1 MQLKSNNA
9 YILENIVFHA
19 RHLPISSRHVFTY
32 PTLALLLRLSA
43 LESQAL
49 DLCAGRLFGYSP
61 AGSPAPPWAR
71 VVGVRPVGP
80 EAYLHDPISYFE
92 GSVKAK
98 SVREKLDEVLMRFGI
113 DPREMEDVWLLTMP
127 RYLGVEGINP
137 LWVGSVPTY
146 SFRLASPRAGSA
158 VPLNA
163 HNLLAAIAKYP
174 FTLLLSFPRIAWQAF
189 HLHYARPEPRAV
201 DAALEK
207 KSWRDRSSSAIHGR
221 PTRLG
226 SQRLPRLLSPLAL
239 SCSRDTVPIASIQAR
254 RYAQGPGGGAG
265 GPGGPGGFS
274 FAGFKPA
281 HQKGE
286 ALKEYSIDLI
296 LLLDGMKVCRQIR
309 RTIQILSRRTK
320 SNPVLIGPPGV
331 GKTAILEGLASRI
344 VSKEV
349 PESLHNKRVL
359 ALDLSAIMAGSG
371 IRGAFEEK
379 FKALRRDIEDE
390 GGNVICFIDELHIL
404 FQLGKAEG
412 SIDAGQMIKPA
423 LARGLQLVGAT
434 TPDEYRKTIG
444 KDAAL
449 ERRFQPVSID
459 EPTVESTISILR
471 GLKPRYEVHHGVE
484 IADAALVTAAVY
496 GARYISDRFL
506 PDKAIDLIDEAASAL
521 RLAQESRPDELESL
535 ERAIVTLQIELES
548 LKNESDVFSV
558 ERRAAV
564 EAALAEKRTQAQGL
578 RGVWEQERARIK
590 NAKRELEQAKYELEV
605 AQREGQYE
613 RASRL
618 RYATIPELLKQLPNE
633 VDEAAQKNSPL
644 PMLHDRVT
652 SDDVARVVAK
662 STGIPVQSLLKGEK
676 EKLVHMEDTLR
687 QRIVGQDHIV
697 KAVSDAVRLSR
708 AGLQP
713 PNRPVASFLFLGP
726 TGVGKTELF
735 KALASFPFNDEQ
747 RGLININMSEYHD
760 RHTMSRL
767 IGAAPGYVGFEE
779 GGQLTEAVRRRPYAV
794 ILLDELEK
802 AHKDVVMILL
812 QILDEGN
819 ITDSQGRKVDFK
831 NTIICLTSNLGNN
844 ILASTESTF
853 PDGTITPSA
862 RDDVLA
868 LTQEYF
874 PPELLNR
881 LDATLV
887 FNKLSRASI
896 LGVVDLRLRD
906 VGERI
911 RDRRMALDVDPRA
924 RRWLADRGYS
934 DLDNHPPDPEV
945 GREEAAKPLL
955 GAVEE

>member
-1 MQLKSNNA
+1 MLPSRLTTLRT
-9 YILENIVFHA
+9 YTSRCGPSSSIPA
-19 RHLPISSRHVFTY
+19 RLLSSR
-32 PTLALLLRLSA
+32 S
-43 LESQAL
+43 S
-49 DLCAGRLFGYSP
+49 
-61 AGSPAPPWAR
+61 
-71 VVGVRPVGP
+71 VV
-80 EAYLHDPISYFE
+80 
-92 GSVKAK
+92 
-98 SVREKLDEVLMRFGI
+98 
-113 DPREMEDVWLLTMP
+113 
-127 RYLGVEGINP
+127 
-137 LWVGSVPTY
+137 
-146 SFRLASPRAGSA
+146 
-158 VPLNA
+158 
-163 HNLLAAIAKYP
+163 
-174 FTLLLSFPRIAWQAF
+174 
-189 HLHYARPEPRAV
+189 
-201 DAALEK
+201 
-207 KSWRDRSSSAIHGR
+207 HGR
-221 PTRLG
+221 PSRLG

-239 SCSRDTVPIASIQAR
+239 SSARGTVPIASIQAR

-274 FAGFKPA
+274 FTGFKPA

-286 ALKEYSIDLI
+286 ALKEYSVDLTQ
-296 LLLDGMKVCRQIR
+296 LAREGKLDPVIGRDEEIR

-349 PESLHNKRVL
+349 PESLHHKRVL

-379 FKALRRDIEDE
+379 FKALLRDIEDE
-390 GGNVICFIDELHIL
+390 GGNVICFIDELHVL

-412 SIDAGQMIKPA
+412 SVDAGQMIKPA

-484 IADAALVTAAVY
+484 IADAALVTSAVY

-564 EAALAEKRTQAQGL
+564 EAALAEKRTQAQRL
-578 RGVWEQERARIK
+578 REVWEQERARIARIK

-633 VDEAAQKNSPL
+633 ADEEAQKNSPL

-697 KAVSDAVRLSR
+697 EAVSDAVRLSR

-726 TGVGKTELF
+726 TGVGKTELC
-735 KALASFPFNDEQ
+735 KALASFLFNDEQ

-760 RHTMSRL
+760 RHT
-767 IGAAPGYVGFEE
+767 ADWYVGFEE

-831 NTIICLTSNLGNN
+831 NTIICLTSNLGSN

-887 FNKLSRASI
+887 FNKLSRESI

-911 RDRRMALDVDPRA
+911 RDRRMALDVDSA
-924 RRWLADRGYS
+924 AQQWLADRGYS
-934 DLDNHPPDPEV
+934 DLYGARAIARVVRTEVLFPLAQKLLAGTIRNGDTVVVRVSEDGERLDFRDNHPPDEEV
-945 GREEAAKPLL
+945 GQEEAAKPLME
-955 GAVEE
+955 AMEE

>member
-1 MQLKSNNA
+1 M
-9 YILENIVFHA
+9 
-19 RHLPISSRHVFTY
+19 LPSRLTTLRTY
-32 PTLALLLRLSA
+32 TSR
-43 LESQAL
+43 
-49 DLCAGRLFGYSP
+49 
-61 AGSPAPPWAR
+61 
-71 VVGVRPVGP
+71 
-80 EAYLHDPISYFE
+80 
-92 GSVKAK
+92 
-98 SVREKLDEVLMRFGI
+98 
-113 DPREMEDVWLLTMP
+113 
-127 RYLGVEGINP
+127 
-137 LWVGSVPTY
+137 SVP
-146 SFRLASPRAGSA
+146 SSSSSIPARR
-158 VPLNA
+158 
-163 HNLLAAIAKYP
+163 
-174 FTLLLSFPRIAWQAF
+174 LLS
-189 HLHYARPEPRAV
+189 
-201 DAALEK
+201 
-207 KSWRDRSSSAIHGR
+207 SSSLYGR
-221 PTRLG
+221 PARLG

-239 SCSRDTVPIASIQAR
+239 SSARGTVPIASFQAR

-274 FAGFKPA
+274 FTGFKPA

-286 ALKEYSIDLI
+286 ALKEYSVDLTQ
-296 LLLDGMKVCRQIR
+296 LAREGKLDPVIGRDEEIR

-349 PESLHNKRVL
+349 PESLHHKRVL

-379 FKALRRDIEDE
+379 FKALLRDIEDE
-390 GGNVICFIDELHIL
+390 GGNVICFIDELHVL

-412 SIDAGQMIKPA
+412 SVDAGQMIKPA

-564 EAALAEKRTQAQGL
+564 EAALAEKRTQAQRL
-578 RGVWEQERARIK
+578 REVWEQERARIARIK

-633 VDEAAQKNSPL
+633 ADEEAQKNSPL
-644 PMLHDRVT
+644 LMLHDRVT

-697 KAVSDAVRLSR
+697 EAVSDAVRLSR

-726 TGVGKTELF
+726 TGVGKTELC
-735 KALASFPFNDEQ
+735 KALASFLFNDEQ

-831 NTIICLTSNLGNN
+831 NTIICLTSNLGSN

-887 FNKLSRASI
+887 FNKLSRESI

-911 RDRRMALDVDPRA
+911 RDRRMAFDVDSAA
-924 RRWLADRGYS
+924 RQWLADRGYS
-934 DLDNHPPDPEV
+934 DLYGARAIARVVRTEVLFPLAQKLLAGTIRNGDAVVVRVSEDGERLDFRDNHPPDEEV
-945 GREEAAKPLL
+945 GQEEAAKPLI
-955 GAVEE
+955 GAMEE